1 MYINYF
7 FVNTIFILKGAF
19 MISICL
25 KSSNKKSLNELEKY
39 LDNTT
44 FPNIFYSQ
52 KKFKHFYNLI
62 IHYTGKKEKSFYN
75 VFSNLL
81 SEFIINNFEKKFIM
95 KQLSFDFFYFS
106 KSEKQEILTY
116 ISKTLNTNINTNRKV
131 SILQNS
137 IINFF
142 INNSVCNLEGFI
154 NFRISDYKNFINL
167 ILEKEINDFVIK
179 KEYSEYVNLLQEYI
193 NMQTPQ
199 TDIVHLIYSNT
210 EKFLLDNSRNIIS
223 TDTNQRYISD
233 ISFSANDFILNSLLS
248 SLPQKIIIHL
258 NTEKDNFI
266 NFLELIFKDRFII
279 CTNCDICHNY
289 SSINSSQKY

>member
-1 MYINYF
+1 
-7 FVNTIFILKGAF
+7 

-25 KSSNKKSLNELEKY
+25 KSIDKISLNQLENY
-39 LDNTT
+39 LDNTQ
-44 FPNIFYSQ
+44 FPDIIYSQ
-52 KKFKHFYNLI
+52 KKFKYFNNLI
-62 IHYTGKKEKSFYN
+62 IHYIGTDKKSFYN

-81 SEFIINNFEKKFIM
+81 SNFIINNFEKKFILQ
-95 KQLSFDFFYFS
+95 QLAFDFFYFS
-106 KSEKQEILTY
+106 KTEKQEILTY
-116 ISKTLNTNINTNRKV
+116 ILTKLNSDINTTRKI

-142 INNSVCNLEGFI
+142 TDTSKCNLDGFI

-193 NMQTPQ
+193 AMQPAQ
-199 TDIVHLIYSNT
+199 TNIVHLIYSDT
-210 EKFLLDNSRNIIS
+210 EKFLLDGLKNVIS
-223 TDTNQRYISD
+223 TNTNTNQKYISD

-248 SLPQKIIIHL
+248 FLPKKIIVHL
-258 NTEKDNFI
+258 NTKKDNFI

-279 CTNCDICHNY
+279 CTNCDICNNY
-289 SSINSSQKY
+289 TSINSSQKF